1 MVLAVFSQPQ
11 VSSREL
17 DVRRDPFAGM
27 GMWPF
32 GNPFLGAQS
41 MFSEMV
47 RSPVITKVDFPR
59 ECS

>member
-11 VSSREL
+11 VSSHEL